1 MNLIKE
7 MEKHLPIPAYPLE
20 GLCKALRTHGIKLN
34 PQTEPQITK
43 VFDSGDTG
51 GIICT
56 ILEEKGSVFVA
67 SLTHLRILPD
77 HPLHNTI
84 LTYQKERIKKLS
96 RKRYR

>member
-20 GLCKALRTHGIKLN
+20 GLCKTLRKHGVKVN
-34 PQTEPQITK
+34 PQTELQITK

-56 ILEEKGSVFVA
+56 ILEEKGNVFVA
-67 SLTHLRILPD
+67 SLTHLRIKPD

-84 LTYQKERIKKLS
+84 LMYQKKRIKRLS